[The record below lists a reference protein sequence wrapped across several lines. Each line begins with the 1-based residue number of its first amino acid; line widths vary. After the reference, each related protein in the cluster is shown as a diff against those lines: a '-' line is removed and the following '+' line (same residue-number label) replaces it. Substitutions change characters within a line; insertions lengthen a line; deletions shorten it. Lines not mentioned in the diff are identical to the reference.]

1 MDQRKIDSILYD
13 LNEEKECISV
23 ALEQV
28 KSSLEDKTLS
38 KEEKAQLEEEKE
50 NLEYELHE
58 IELDIGV
65 YQEMMHKFFPME
77 LGICG
82 YSCDSKCMKCSGGYD
97 SRYEVFTEGDY

>member
-13 LNEEKECISV
+13 LNEEKDCISV

-28 KSSLEDKTLS
+28 KESLKDTTLPKDKRT
-38 KEEKAQLEEEKE
+38 ELEEEKE

-58 IELDIGV
+58 VELDIGV
-65 YQEMMHKFFPME
+65 YTEMMNKFFPME

>member
-28 KSSLEDKTLS
+28 NSSLKNTTLS
-38 KEEKAQLEEEKE
+38 NKEKDELEEERN

-58 IELDIGV
+58 VELDIGV
-65 YQEMMHKFFPME
+65 YQEMMNKFFPSE

-82 YSCDSKCMKCSGGYD
+82 YSCDSHCTTCNGGYD